1 MLVVENR
8 YFFHN
13 LFAKLKFMNRM
24 TPANNNTKQVLLIFR
39 SLKTYAKELMEEVLY
54 DLIELTSLNIDRFMI
69 ANNQKMM
76 LLTIEIALLISEHV
90 RDYSTERIQGEKAS
104 RKL

>member
-1 MLVVENR
+1 
-8 YFFHN
+8 
-13 LFAKLKFMNRM
+13 
-24 TPANNNTKQVLLIFR
+24 
-39 SLKTYAKELMEEVLY
+39 MEEVLY

-90 RDYSTERIQGEKAS
+90 RDYSTERI
-104 RKL
+104 